1 MSKHDAQASS
11 STASAST
18 RAAPAAGATRAHKR
32 VKIQLQELGAG
43 HYISL
48 AGKSAVLQALKD
60 MKINTEDLQGVS
72 RRRIA
77 LARKEAADR
86 DTSFGKCIIT
96 RTFQTKSGPKDYP
109 VQNPLAM
116 LHIAM
121 LESPRYSDYVREAI
135 RKRGLPTLEA
145 PWKVL
150 IYIDEITC
158 GNPLAVRADAKRKIQ
173 GVYWSLYDLG
183 AEALCDESAWF
194 ELTAF
199 RSSETSVF
207 VGSVSHLLEVCLSCF
222 YPPDNNLHYGV
233 LFAVSGY
240 GNLMLIVEIEHLI
253 ADVKALIEVS
263 GAMGVSAIMPCWFCR
278 KVLSFSAKLKPEMAA
293 LPDFVDVGCLDAAR
307 WGKHTDASLL
317 QLLQELKHAST
328 TLIPAMMKRKQT
340 LCGYKHIENN
350 LLLAV
355 PRPIK
360 LLCLDWMHLIF
371 QSGNF
376 NRELFRILRKATTR
390 TFHAYRAM
398 TQYVS
403 AYHYPAAIA
412 LRPNLLCDAHWEAC
426 KDGDAQVFKCS
437 ASEGLTLYAVLCK
450 FFEGIVLPHF
460 NGSADHALLVAMVK
474 SYSLLCD
481 VVDLLQL
488 CKFGVKVSPDL
499 LEKKIDAWALAHRA
513 AYGTDCWFLKNHLT
527 MHLADIVRERE
538 ADDEETSIFACWLL
552 DRNVYA
558 IYKCTAD
565 LVWLHAEI
573 CCCDI

>member
-1 MSKHDAQASS
+1 
-11 STASAST
+11 
-18 RAAPAAGATRAHKR
+18 
-32 VKIQLQELGAG
+32 
-43 HYISL
+43 
-48 AGKSAVLQALKD
+48 
-60 MKINTEDLQGVS
+60 
-72 RRRIA
+72 
-77 LARKEAADR
+77 
-86 DTSFGKCIIT
+86 
-96 RTFQTKSGPKDYP
+96 
-109 VQNPLAM
+109 
-116 LHIAM
+116 
-121 LESPRYSDYVREAI
+121 
-135 RKRGLPTLEA
+135 
-145 PWKVL
+145 
-150 IYIDEITC
+150 
-158 GNPLAVRADAKRKIQ
+158 
-173 GVYWSLYDLG
+173 
-183 AEALCDESAWF
+183 
-194 ELTAF
+194 
-199 RSSETSVF
+199 
-207 VGSVSHLLEVCLSCF
+207 
-222 YPPDNNLHYGV
+222 
-233 LFAVSGY
+233 
-240 GNLMLIVEIEHLI
+240 
-253 ADVKALIEVS
+253 
-263 GAMGVSAIMPCWFCR
+263 
-278 KVLSFSAKLKPEMAA
+278 
-293 LPDFVDVGCLDAAR
+293 
-307 WGKHTDASLL
+307 
-317 QLLQELKHAST
+317 
-328 TLIPAMMKRKQT
+328 MKRKQT

-350 LLLAV
+350 FLLAV

-360 LLCLDWMHLIF
+360 LLCLDWMHLFF

-390 TFHAYRAM
+390 AFHAYRAM